1 MLSTSVVGFLS
12 FNNCPAMI
20 DKIFTSIPIATSNT
34 SEHSGLPLRFSEV
47 IIDLKKKNDQTRS
60 NETREINLVNS

>member
-1 MLSTSVVGFLS
+1 
-12 FNNCPAMI
+12 MI

-47 IIDLKKKNDQTRS
+47 IIDLKKKMTKLDPMKHER
-60 NETREINLVNS
+60 